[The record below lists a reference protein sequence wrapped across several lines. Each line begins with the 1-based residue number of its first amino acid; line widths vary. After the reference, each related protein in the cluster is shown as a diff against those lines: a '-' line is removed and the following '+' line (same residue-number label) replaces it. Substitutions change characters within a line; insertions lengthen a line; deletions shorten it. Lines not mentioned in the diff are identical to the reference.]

1 MLLIQLYIYAK
12 NSMLDP
18 IFKVKTDEQTD
29 SYGRFIIEPLETGYA
44 HTLGN
49 ALRRVLLSSLP
60 GAAVTSVTIDGVKH
74 QFQTLAGLQEDVVEF
89 VLNLKKLRV
98 RLMDGDKAT
107 LRLEANGSGEVTAAN
122 VEENSAVEVVNKDL
136 YLGTLSDK
144 KSKLSATI
152 NVEKGYGYSL
162 ADERNTGVIGVIP
175 LDATFTPITR
185 VNYRQEATRVGRQ
198 TNLDR
203 LVLEIWTD
211 GTISPSEALKAAAK
225 MLASFFL
232 QIFEPKADIS
242 EATVAVT
249 PTVSDDVL
257 KMLIEELDLPTRL
270 ENALK
275 NGGIETVGQL
285 LGTPRKELLKVKNLG
300 GKSLGIVEEKLRE
313 KGVALTV

>member
-1 MLLIQLYIYAK
+1 
-12 NSMLDP
+12 MLDP
-18 IFKVKTDEQTD
+18 IFKVKTEETTET
-29 SYGRFIIEPLETGYA
+29 YGRFIIEPLETGYA

-60 GAAVTSVTIDGVKH
+60 GAAVTSVTIEGVRH
-74 QFQTLAGLQEDVVEF
+74 QFQSLEGLKEDIVEF

-98 RLMDGDKAT
+98 RLVDGNKAV
-107 LRLEANGSGEVTAAN
+107 LRLEATGPGKVTAKDITVPSSVEIAN
-122 VEENSAVEVVNKDL
+122 LDL
-136 YLGTLSDK
+136 YLGTLADK
-144 KSKLSATI
+144 KSKISAEMT
-152 NVEKGYGYSL
+152 VESGYGYSPSE
-162 ADERNTGVIGVIP
+162 ERRTGQIGLIP
-175 LDATFTPITR
+175 LDAAFTPVLR

-203 LVLEIWTD
+203 LVMEIWTD
-211 GTISPSEALKAAAK
+211 GTITPADALKQAAK
-225 MLASFFL
+225 ILVSYFL
-232 QIFEPKADIS
+232 QIYEPKA
-242 EATVAVT
+242 EAQEANVAVS

-285 LGTPRKELLKVKNLG
+285 LGTPRKDLLKIKNLG
-300 GKSLGIVEEKLRE
+300 GKSLSIVEEKLRE

>member
-1 MLLIQLYIYAK
+1 
-12 NSMLDP
+12 MLDP
-18 IFKVKTDEQTD
+18 IFKVKLDEQNDT
-29 SYGRFIIEPLETGYA
+29 YGRFIIEPLETGYA
-44 HTLGN
+44 YTLGN

-74 QFQTLAGLQEDVVEF
+74 QFQTLAGLQEDIVEF

-98 RLMDGDKAT
+98 RLVDGDKAT
-107 LRLEANGSGEVTAAN
+107 LHLEASGPGEVTAKDIEDN
-122 VEENSAVEVVNKDL
+122 GAVEVINKDL
-136 YLGTLSDK
+136 YLGSLADK
-144 KSKLSATI
+144 KAKISATI
-152 NVEKGYGYSL
+152 TVEKGYGYSL
-162 ADERNTGVIGVIP
+162 TDERRSGVIGVIP
-175 LDATFTPITR
+175 LDATFTPILR

-198 TNLDR
+198 TNFDS
-203 LVLEIWTD
+203 LVIEIWTD
-211 GTISPSEALKAAAK
+211 GTITPAESLKQASK
-225 MLASFFL
+225 LLASYFL
-232 QIFEPKADIS
+232 QIYEPKADIS
-242 EATVAVT
+242 EATVAVS

-313 KGVALTV
+313 KGVALSV

>member
-1 MLLIQLYIYAK
+1 
-12 NSMLDP
+12 MLDP
-18 IFKVKTDEQTD
+18 IFKVKTEEQND
-29 SYGRFIIEPLETGYA
+29 LYGRFVIEPLETGYA
-44 HTLGN
+44 YTLGN
-49 ALRRVLLSSLP
+49 ALRRILLSSLP
-60 GAAVTSVTIDGVKH
+60 GAAVTSVTVDGVKH
-74 QFQTLAGLQEDVVEF
+74 QFQTLSGLKEDIVDF
-89 VLNLKKLRV
+89 VLNLKKLRA
-98 RLMDGDKAT
+98 RLLEGDKAVI
-107 LRLEANGSGEVTAAN
+107 RLEATGPGQVTAGDI
-122 VEENSAVEVVNKDL
+122 EETSAVEIVNKDL
-136 YLGTLSDK
+136 YLGMLADK

-152 NVEKGYGYSL
+152 TIEKGYGYSL
-162 ADERNTGVIGVIP
+162 ADERKTGVVGVIP
-175 LDATFTPITR
+175 LDATFTPILR

-211 GTISPSEALKAAAK
+211 GTILPAEALKQSAK
-225 MLASFFL
+225 ILASYFL
-232 QIFEPKADIS
+232 QVYEPKAEVAD
-242 EATVAVT
+242 ANVAVT

-313 KGVALTV
+313 KGVALSI

>member
-1 MLLIQLYIYAK
+1 MF
-12 NSMLDP
+12 DP
-18 IFKVKTDEQTD
+18 VFKVKVEETSDT
-29 SYGRFIIEPLETGYA
+29 YGRFIIEPLETGYA

-60 GAAVTSVTIDGVKH
+60 GSAVTSVVIDGVKH
-74 QFQTLAGLQEDVVEF
+74 QFQALEGLKEDIVEF

-98 RLMDGDKAT
+98 KLSDGQKAVIRLNVAGPKEVRAQD
-107 LRLEANGSGEVTAAN
+107 LEAPSGVEIAN
-122 VEENSAVEVVNKDL
+122 PDL
-136 YLGTLSDK
+136 HLGTLSDK
-144 KSKLSATI
+144 KSKLSAEIT
-152 NVEKGYGYSL
+152 VESGYGYSL
-162 ADERNTGVIGVIP
+162 ADERRSGVIGVIP
-175 LDATFTPITR
+175 MDATFTPVVR

-211 GTISPSEALKAAAK
+211 GTVTPEEAMKLAAK
-225 MLASFFL
+225 MLVSYFL
-232 QIFEPKADIS
+232 QVYEPKA
-242 EATVAVT
+242 EPQQANVAVS

-285 LGTPRKELLKVKNLG
+285 LGTPRKELLTIKNLG
-300 GKSLGIVEEKLRE
+300 AKSLGIVEEKLRE
-313 KGVALTV
+313 KGVALTI

>member
-1 MLLIQLYIYAK
+1 MSKK
-12 NSMLDP
+12 NMLDP
-18 IFKVKTDEQTD
+18 NFKVKIEEQTD
-29 SYGRFIIEPLETGYA
+29 SFGRFTIEPLETGFA

-49 ALRRVLLSSLP
+49 ALRRTLLSSFP

-74 QFQTLAGLQEDVVEF
+74 QFQTLEGLREDIVEL

-98 RLMDGDKAT
+98 RLVDGDKAVIK
-107 LRLEANGSGEVTAAN
+107 LEATGPGAVTAADIICPSN
-122 VEENSAVEVVNKDL
+122 VEVVNKDL
-136 YLGTLSDK
+136 HLGTLADK
-144 KSKLSATI
+144 KSKLSAQLTI
-152 NVEKGYGYSL
+152 EKGYGYSL
-162 ADERNTGVIGVIP
+162 GDENRVDVVGVIP
-175 LDATFTPITR
+175 MDATFTPIIR
-185 VNYRQEATRVGRQ
+185 VNYRQESTRVGRQ

-211 GTISPSEALKAAAK
+211 GTISPSDSLKQ
-225 MLASFFL
+225 ASKILVSYFL
-232 QIFEPKADIS
+232 QIYEPKAEVDQ
-242 EATVAVT
+242 ANVAVT
-249 PTVSDDVL
+249 PSVSDDVL

-285 LGTPRKELLKVKNLG
+285 LGTPRKELLKIKNLG

>member
-1 MLLIQLYIYAK
+1 
-12 NSMLDP
+12 MLDP
-18 IFKVKTDEQTD
+18 IFKTKTEEQSDT
-29 SYGRFIIEPLETGYA
+29 YGRFVIEPLETGYA

-60 GAAVTSVTIDGVKH
+60 GAAATSVTIDGVKH
-74 QFQTLAGLQEDVVEF
+74 QFQSLDGLKQDIVEF

-98 RLMDGDKAT
+98 KLSDGQKAV
-107 LRLEANGSGEVTAAN
+107 LRLEATGPKEVTAADIEAPSG
-122 VEENSAVEVVNKDL
+122 VEIANPDL
-136 YLGTLSDK
+136 YLGTLADK
-144 KSKLSATI
+144 KSKLSAEIT
-152 NVEKGYGYSL
+152 VESGYGYSL
-162 ADERNTGVIGVIP
+162 ADERKTGVIGVIP
-175 LDATFTPITR
+175 MDATFTPVVR

-211 GTISPSEALKAAAK
+211 GTITPADALKMAAK
-225 MLASFFL
+225 LLVSYFL
-232 QIFEPKADIS
+232 QVYEPKAMAE
-242 EATVAVT
+242 EANVAVT

-285 LGTPRKELLKVKNLG
+285 LGTPRKELLTIKNLG
-300 GKSLGIVEEKLRE
+300 AKSLGIVEEKLRE